1 MGYERMQHA
10 DLNGAKAAAARE
22 HKGGFPSPGLNGY

>member
-1 MGYERMQHA
+1 VQHA

-22 HKGGFPSPGLNGY
+22 HKGGFRPPGLIQY